1 MKKCLK
7 KENFEIYHILKGKK
21 INGVSGIWGD
31 VFGIWGDVSGIRGDV
46 FGIWGD
52 VSGIRGDVSGIWGD
66 VSGIRGDV
74 SGIWGDVDDAE
85 LTDDERRAGIDVS
98 QLLKDKN

>member
-21 INGVSGIWGD
+21 ING
-31 VFGIWGDVSGIRGDV
+31 
-46 FGIWGD
+46 
-52 VSGIRGDVSGIWGD
+52 VSGIWGD

>member
-21 INGVSGIWGD
+21 INGVSGIWD
-31 VFGIWGDVSGIRGDV
+31 
-46 FGIWGD
+46 
-52 VSGIRGDVSGIWGD
+52 DVSGIWGD

>member
-21 INGVSGIWGD
+21 INGVHTGIE
-31 VFGIWGDVSGIRGDV
+31 
-46 FGIWGD
+46 
-52 VSGIRGDVSGIWGD
+52 GDVSGIWGD
-66 VSGIRGDV
+66 VSGIWGDV
-74 SGIWGDVDDAE
+74 SGIWGGVDDAE

>member
-21 INGVSGIWGD
+21 INGVHTGIE
-31 VFGIWGDVSGIRGDV
+31 GDV